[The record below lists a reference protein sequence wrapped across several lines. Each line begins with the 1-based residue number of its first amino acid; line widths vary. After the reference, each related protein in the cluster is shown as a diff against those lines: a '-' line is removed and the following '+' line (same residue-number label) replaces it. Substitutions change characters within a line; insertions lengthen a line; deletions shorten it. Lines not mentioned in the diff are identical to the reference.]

1 MEDYM
6 ADRKVTSN
14 NSKASAEETLFRS
27 TPTPRPDTPTLSV
40 TLGEQKDVVSDK
52 LNVEPVSLDVVLAT
66 STAAPSKEKKAR
78 TPTPTS
84 SKAKGKR
91 RPTKIHLSEWQR
103 EQRELEE
110 NKRDDDV
117 ELTPAVYVA
126 ASPSSGSSVSSSS
139 PSGKV
144 EKKVVP
150 VNVWKQRTA
159 ARGAVKN
166 LEPLPTRK
174 LSPEELEAQ
183 RLEEELKKE
192 RDANAALLKELEEAE
207 REFARAKRERKLR
220 RQQKKARK
228 ALEER
233 RRRLEEQK
241 KAFLEDGT
249 DDESDAELSD
259 EGDVSSVLS
268 TPKGKLVV
276 PSKAVLVSPSVS
288 VSSRASTPT
297 SRGSSLG
304 GFVTVGKDGKPVKA
318 ESSKKSCNARRRA
331 RQKAKKAASMASPS
345 RGGRDEEQKEKKRV
359 LTPSKGGFKPPPV
372 KLPSASNLARQLFDA
387 SRCEA
392 DVKDVGVFR
401 TVGTG
406 ALGKQIRTEMMA
418 YKEKRLPNK
427 AVARLLF
434 EALVHKEC
442 KNTCVKGFLNTDFAV
457 QALAGGCPDATVK
470 KGMSM
475 FAPASWRF
483 LKRYLDAG
491 NAPQFFYFTEA
502 TRETL
507 KKWSQNDW
515 REACAY
521 LNDGRM
527 AFLAAD
533 GSPLSSDVVNA
544 AFA

>member
-1 MEDYM
+1 M

-14 NSKASAEETLFRS
+14 NSKGATSVAPKETFRD
-27 TPTPRPDTPTLSV
+27 TPTPLVDSPRGALAEKKV
-40 TLGEQKDVVSDK
+40 VVSDK

-66 STAAPSKEKKAR
+66 STAAPSKDKKMR
-78 TPTPTS
+78 TPTPTPT
-84 SKAKGKR
+84 KAKGKR
-91 RPTKIHLSEWQR
+91 RPTKMNLSDWQR
-103 EQRELEE
+103 EQRKLDE
-110 NKRDDDV
+110 NKDEDE
-117 ELTPAVYVA
+117 ELTPAVHVA
-126 ASPSSGSSVSSSS
+126 EPSSSSASVSSSS

-144 EKKVVP
+144 VKVAP
-150 VNVWKQRTA
+150 VNVWEQRTA
-159 ARGAVKN
+159 VRGAVRH
-166 LEPLPTRK
+166 LEPFPERE

-220 RQQKKARK
+220 RQRKKARK

-233 RRRLEEQK
+233 RKRLEEQK
-241 KAFLEDGT
+241 KAFFEAGT
-249 DDESDAELSD
+249 DDESADELSD
-259 EGDVSSVLS
+259 EGDLSSVLS

-276 PSKAVLVSPSVS
+276 PSKVLASPSVS

-297 SRGSSLG
+297 SRGSSLE
-304 GFVTVGKDGKPVKA
+304 GFVTVGKDGKAVKA
-318 ESSKKSCNARRRA
+318 TPTGKSRNARRRA
-331 RQKAKKAASMASPS
+331 RKKEKAASMASPS
-345 RGGRDEEQKEKKRV
+345 RGGRDEERKEKKRV
-359 LTPSKGGFKPPPV
+359 SKPSKGGFRPPPV
-372 KLPSASNLARQLFDA
+372 KLPSASKLARQLFDA
-387 SRCEA
+387 SRNEA

-457 QALAGGCPDATVK
+457 QALAGGCPAATVK

-483 LKRYLDAG
+483 LRVYLDAG
-491 NAPQFFYFTEA
+491 NAPQAFYFTEA

-515 REACAY
+515 REACDY
-521 LNDGRM
+521 LNNGRM

-533 GSPLSSDVVNA
+533 GSPLPAEVVNA